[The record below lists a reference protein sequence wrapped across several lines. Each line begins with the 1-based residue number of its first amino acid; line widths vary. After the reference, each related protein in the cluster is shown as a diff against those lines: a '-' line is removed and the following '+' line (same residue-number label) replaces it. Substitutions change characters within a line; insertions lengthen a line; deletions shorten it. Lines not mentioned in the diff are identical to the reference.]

1 MDEQGTQDA
10 PTNPPVVVHP
20 VQPHPMFGDR
30 SARRVEV
37 RHELVGYAFQRGDV
51 EEFLRRAGLDDP
63 DVADPDLV
71 RWMGGGI
78 EVW

>member
-1 MDEQGTQDA
+1 M
-10 PTNPPVVVHP
+10 VVHP
-20 VQPHPMFGDR
+20 VQPHPTFGER

-37 RHELVGYAFQRGDV
+37 RHQLVGYAFQRGDV

-63 DVADPDLV
+63 DITDPELV
-71 RWMGGGI
+71 RWRSGGP